1 LVDLGER
8 DARGLTGTASFA
20 SHHETG
26 HMTQK
31 NDSTDSL
38 IAAGRD
44 VVGLEQAAVAALEP
58 RIDEHFAAACRLMLA
73 CEGRIVVTGMG
84 KSGHIGNKIAATL
97 ASTGSPAFFVHP
109 GEASHGD
116 LGMITARDVVLAL
129 SNSGETAELITIVP
143 LIKRMGAPL
152 IAMTGRPRSSLATEA
167 DVHLDVSVAK
177 EACPLDLAPTAST
190 TAALVMGDALAIALL
205 DARGFTEQ
213 DFALSHPGGSLG
225 RRLLLHVSDIMHAGE
240 RVPSVPQTASLRDA
254 LVEMTAK
261 GLGMTAVVDG
271 RNHPIGVFTD
281 GDLRRCLD
289 RGIDAR
295 VASVTEV
302 MTPGGF
308 RIRPD
313 RLAVEAL
320 NLMEDNK
327 INALLVLDDDERLCG
342 ALNMHDLL
350 RAGVV

>member
-1 LVDLGER
+1 MSI
-8 DARGLTGTASFA
+8 TAAELQKAGA
-20 SHHETG
+20 S
-26 HMTQK
+26 
-31 NDSTDSL
+31 
-38 IAAGRD
+38 
-44 VVGLEQAAVAALEP
+44 VVRIEKAAVQALEA
-58 RIDEHFAAACRLMLA
+58 RINDDFVAACRHMLA

-84 KSGHIGNKIAATL
+84 KSGHIANKIAATL

-116 LGMITARDVVLAL
+116 LGMITAGDVVLAL
-129 SNSGETAELITIVP
+129 SNSGETHEIVTILP

-152 IAMTGRPRSSLATEA
+152 VSMTGNPASTLAREA
-167 DVHLDVSVAK
+167 DVNLDVSVAK

-205 DARGFTEQ
+205 EAHGFTPE

-225 RRLLLHVSDIMHAGE
+225 RRLLLHVYDIMHKGKQIPA
-240 RVPSVPQTASLRDA
+240 VPMDASLRDA
-254 LVEMTAK
+254 LMEMTAK

-271 RNHPIGVFTD
+271 ENRPVGIFTD

-289 RGIDAR
+289 RGVDVRTVGI
-295 VASVTEV
+295 SEV
-302 MTPGGF
+302 MIPGGK
-308 RIRPD
+308 RIAPD

-320 NLMEDNK
+320 NLMEDKK
-327 INALLVLDDDERLCG
+327 INALLIVDDDERLCG

>member
-1 LVDLGER
+1 MSEPIDER
-8 DARGLTGTASFA
+8 QLIEAGRRVIGIESAAIVALADRIDARFA
-20 SHHETG
+20 S
-26 HMTQK
+26 
-31 NDSTDSL
+31 
-38 IAAGRD
+38 
-44 VVGLEQAAVAALEP
+44 
-58 RIDEHFAAACRLMLA
+58 ACQLMLS
-73 CEGRIVVTGMG
+73 CSGRIVVTGMG

-116 LGMITARDVVLAL
+116 LGMITSSDVVLAL
-129 SNSGETAELITIVP
+129 SNSGETAEIVTIVP
-143 LIKRMGAPL
+143 LIKRMGAAL
-152 IAMTGRPRSSLATEA
+152 ISMTGRPSSSLAREA
-167 DVHLDVSVAK
+167 DVSLDVSVAK

-190 TAALVMGDALAIALL
+190 TTALVMGDALAIALL
-205 DARGFTEQ
+205 EARGFTEN

-225 RRLLLHVSDIMHAGE
+225 RRLLLHVHDIMHKEGAIPA
-240 RVPSVPQTASLRDA
+240 VPHSASLRDA

-261 GLGMTAVVDG
+261 GLGMTAIVDADG
-271 RNHPIGVFTD
+271 KAVGIFTD

-289 RGIDAR
+289 RGVDVHAAGIADA
-295 VASVTEV
+295 
-302 MTPGGF
+302 MTRNGLH
-308 RIRPD
+308 IQPD

-327 INALLVLDDDERLCG
+327 INALLVLDEHDRLCG

>member
-1 LVDLGER
+1 MNPTAEELRRSACAVIETEQDAVGRLRERIGDAFVD
-8 DARGLTGTASFA
+8 
-20 SHHETG
+20 
-26 HMTQK
+26 
-31 NDSTDSL
+31 
-38 IAAGRD
+38 
-44 VVGLEQAAVAALEP
+44 
-58 RIDEHFAAACRLMLA
+58 ACRLMLA
-73 CEGRIVVTGMG
+73 CKGRVIVTGMG

-97 ASTGSPAFFVHP
+97 ASTGTPAFFVHP

-116 LGMITARDVVLAL
+116 LGMITPGDVVLAL
-129 SNSGETAELITIVP
+129 SNSGETSEIVTILP
-143 LIKRMGAPL
+143 LIKRMGAGL
-152 IAMTGRPRSSLATEA
+152 VAMTGKPASTLSREA
-167 DVHLDVSVAK
+167 DVNLDVSVPK

-205 DARGFTEQ
+205 EARGFTEK

-225 RRLLLHVSDIMHAGE
+225 RRLLLHVRDIMHRDE
-240 RVPSVPQTASLRDA
+240 RIPQVHADASLRDA

-271 RNHPIGVFTD
+271 EGLVVGVFTD

-289 RGIDAR
+289 HGIDVRAAQ
-295 VASVTEV
+295 VFEV
-302 MTPGGF
+302 MTPGGK

-313 RLAVEAL
+313 RLAAEAL
-320 NLMEDNK
+320 NLMEESK
-327 INALLVLDDDERLCG
+327 INALLVVDNNDRLCG